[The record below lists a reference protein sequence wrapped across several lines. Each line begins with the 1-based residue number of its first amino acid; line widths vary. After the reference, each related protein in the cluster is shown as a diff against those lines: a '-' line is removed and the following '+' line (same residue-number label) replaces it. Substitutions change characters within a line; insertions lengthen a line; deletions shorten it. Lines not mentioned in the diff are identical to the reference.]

1 MTPYR
6 LPPLLLALFLG
17 VSPAPGEATNLDT
30 QNAPHQ
36 SRKTNQAHAAN
47 LPAGTFVGDDIK
59 LTLKPQGS
67 YVLSGDAVGTP
78 IHGAWSVDRQGK
90 HAILQLV
97 PGRTGDTWSFGIR
110 SANTL
115 QLIDPENTAALDRPL
130 DIYEDAGVLTRSK
143 E

>member
-36 SRKTNQAHAAN
+36 SRETNQAHAAN

-97 PGRTGDTWSFGIR
+97 PGRTGGTWSFGIR

-115 QLIDPENTAALDRPL
+115 QLIDPEKYGCLR
-130 DIYEDAGVLTRSK
+130 
-143 E
+143 

>member
-17 VSPAPGEATNLDT
+17 VSPAPSEATNLDT
-30 QNAPHQ
+30 QNAPHHSQ
-36 SRKTNQAHAAN
+36 APNQAPTSD

-59 LTLKPQGS
+59 LILKPQGS
-67 YVLSGDAVGTP
+67 YTLSGDAVGAP
-78 IHGAWSVDRQGK
+78 IHGAWSIDRQGK
-90 HAILQLV
+90 HPILQLV